1 MGGFAQ
7 RREKEVHTFLNQT
20 SLGPGG
26 RDFQFGKLAYET
38 EKKNTP
44 FSSYTL
50 SSPCAVQTLTYRPIM
65 PSLYVHTLHVQRY
78 TPARDQRARIQST
91 NGGRQAGEPPCMLR
105 QRLYNENYRCTFQFQ
120 CVSL

>member
-38 EKKNTP
+38 EKKTP
-44 FSSYTL
+44 HLVLTL
-50 SSPCAVQTLTYRPIM
+50 SVP
-65 PSLYVHTLHVQRY
+65 
-78 TPARDQRARIQST
+78 RALCRH
-91 NGGRQAGEPPCMLR
+91 
-105 QRLYNENYRCTFQFQ
+105 
-120 CVSL
+120 